1 MTPDPTAGAQAIDER
16 PMGAAD
22 SMHDRIAD
30 NLVPP
35 GPSRGPARTHRGAP
49 AETSLSGVNHWM
61 RRQRYLIDYSLSALA
76 RRPGKQLGLL
86 IVYSLIV
93 FLLASVMLFTQSLR
107 REAALVLAESPE
119 IILQRQVAGR
129 HDLIP
134 ADYLERIGHIRG
146 VGEKYGRLW
155 GYFYD
160 PAVRANYTLM
170 VPPGR
175 GGDQEAL
182 GPGEIRI
189 GAGIA
194 RTRGLGIGDFLS
206 LRSAEGEPYS
216 FRVAGILSPDTEL
229 VSSDLVLVS
238 EGDFRRFF
246 AFPEDQF
253 TDLVLRVRNP
263 LEVRKVAEKL
273 TVALP
278 DSRPILREEILRT
291 YDAVFAWRQGLV
303 FVLLAGS
310 MLAFVIFAWDRASGL
325 SGEERREIGILK
337 SIGWETGDVLRMKFW
352 EGAILSLS
360 AFFLGYLLAYLHV
373 FYLSAALFEPVLKGW
388 AVLYPAFSPTPFV
401 DGLQVATL
409 FFFTV
414 FPYTVATIIPIWRA
428 AVTDP
433 DAVMR

>member
-1 MTPDPTAGAQAIDER
+1 MTPGPAIGARTTRGNGPPASR
-16 PMGAAD
+16 VRLRSFAD
-22 SMHDRIAD
+22 S
-30 NLVPP
+30 
-35 GPSRGPARTHRGAP
+35 T
-49 AETSLSGVNHWM
+49 LSGVTEWLQ
-61 RRQRYLIDYSLSALA
+61 RQRYLIDYSLSALA
-76 RRPGKQLGLL
+76 RRPGKHLGLL
-86 IVYSLIV
+86 LVYTLIV

-129 HDLIP
+129 HDLMP
-134 ADYLERIGHIRG
+134 VAYLDKIGTIRG

-170 VPPGR
+170 VPPSPYSGHQ
-175 GGDQEAL
+175 DL
-182 GPGEIRI
+182 GLGQIAI

-194 RTRGLGIGDFLS
+194 RTRGLAVGDYVS
-206 LRSAEGEPYS
+206 LRSARGEPFS
-216 FRVAGILSPDTEL
+216 FRVASILSAATEL
-229 VSSDLVLVS
+229 VSSDLILLS
-238 EGDFRRFF
+238 EDDFRHFF
-246 AFPEDQF
+246 DIPEDRV
-253 TDLVLRVRNP
+253 TDIVLRVRNP

-273 TVALP
+273 SLALP
-278 DSRPILREEILRT
+278 DTRPILREEILRT
-291 YDAVFAWRQGLV
+291 YDALFGWRQGLV
-303 FVLLAGS
+303 FVLLGGTL
-310 MLAFVIFAWDRASGL
+310 LAFVIFAWDRASGL

-352 EGAILSLS
+352 EGTILSLI
-360 AFFLGYLLAYLHV
+360 AFFFGYLLAYLHV
-373 FYLSAALFEPVLKGW
+373 FYLSAVLFEPVLKGW
-388 AVLYPAFSPTPFV
+388 AVLYPDFRPIPFV

-414 FPYTVATIIPIWRA
+414 FPYTVATIVPIWRA